1 MKLKTWQKNLLSAL
15 IITVGGFL
23 LFNVAFMLAAA
34 VHQACSLIVRL
45 IAGRDDFA
53 VNLIFWQYLF
63 ILLVLGISWFI
74 FKSKWK
80 TLIKATYLT
89 MPIMVLLVFVGIRF
103 FEQPKW
109 VPIGIGVILLGAVLL
124 YLYKKRLPWQYFYAT
139 LFTGIVAL
147 VIVLAGIEI

>member
-23 LFNVAFMLAAA
+23 LFNAAFILAAA
-34 VHQACSLIVRL
+34 VHQVCSLIVRL

-53 VNLIFWQYLF
+53 VNLMFWQYLF
-63 ILLVLGISWFI
+63 ILVVLVISWFI

-89 MPIMVLLVFVGIRF
+89 MPLMVLLVFAGIRF
-103 FEQPKW
+103 YEQPQW
-109 VPIGIGVILLGAVLL
+109 VPIGIGIILIGAVMF
-124 YLYKKRLPWQYFYAT
+124 YLYKKKLPWQYYYAT
-139 LFTGIVAL
+139 IFTGIVAL
-147 VIVLAGIEI
+147 VVVLAEIEI